1 MDSFSRRMPDFIRN
15 SNTIKTV
22 LKIEEQS
29 PEALQILKPQERG
42 SPEILA
48 KPKQLY
54 AAELP
59 LVFSHMSFLLIE
71 TLSETQHGEL
81 MISSKKGKYETIV
94 ELSGHISHRYKLSPE
109 ELQEIQQLHHYIIE
123 SWLAWRQSHKGK

>member
-1 MDSFSRRMPDFIRN
+1 MDSFSRLPEFIRS

-22 LKIEEQS
+22 LKIGEQS

-54 AAELP
+54 VTELP
-59 LVFSHMSFLLIE
+59 LVFAHMSFLLIE

-81 MISSKKGKYETIV
+81 TISSKKGKYETIV
-94 ELSGHISHRYKLSPE
+94 ELSGHISHLYKLSPQ
-109 ELQEIQQLHHYIIE
+109 ELQEIQQLHHHIIE
-123 SWLAWRQSHKGK
+123 TWIAWRHSNKRK